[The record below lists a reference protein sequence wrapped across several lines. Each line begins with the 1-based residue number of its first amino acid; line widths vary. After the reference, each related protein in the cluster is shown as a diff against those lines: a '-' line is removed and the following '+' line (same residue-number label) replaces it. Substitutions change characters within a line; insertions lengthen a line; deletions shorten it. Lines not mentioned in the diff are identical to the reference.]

1 MRREPEQ
8 EEEGG
13 GAGLRPRSPAGRQGV
28 YYPAA
33 RGAGPHLPSS
43 RRVHGARG
51 AGSPVLASHP
61 RLAAAGRCGASAG
74 PGLRSDSHCAAR
86 QCVRVTVSADR
97 SRDVTHLSGL
107 SLGQG
112 HRGGP
117 HRWRP
122 ASPDSSL
129 PDSPAGCRPEP
140 RDAAHAVPQPRVPAR
155 SSSLGRRARSFPAQ
169 PQALPGCSFG
179 RCPHPT
185 GPACTPPHVCR
196 EGPSPASSLHPGPPR
211 SRRRPPGPGL
221 CPRTAQKHEV
231 VASVAPVTS
240 GSSTNRTAWP

>member
-1 MRREPEQ
+1 MSTPPGPHRPVTPIKHTSTAPSGSQPPVPPLPRGVVKYHPRPQMSGCPLWPRPLKATPLSVSRGSARPAAWGGRSRGVAHTEGRQWPPPWQRPRPGAEAMRREPEQ

-13 GAGLRPRSPAGRQGV
+13 GARSPAGRRGV

-51 AGSPVLASHP
+51 AGSPVLASRP

-74 PGLRSDSHCAAR
+74 PGLRSDSLCAAR

-97 SRDVTHLSGL
+97 SRDVTRLSGL
-107 SLGQG
+107 SLRQG

-122 ASPDSSL
+122 ASLDSSL
-129 PDSPAGCRPEP
+129 PASPAG
-140 RDAAHAVPQPRVPAR
+140 
-155 SSSLGRRARSFPAQ
+155 
-169 PQALPGCSFG
+169 
-179 RCPHPT
+179 
-185 GPACTPPHVCR
+185 
-196 EGPSPASSLHPGPPR
+196 
-211 SRRRPPGPGL
+211 RRP
-221 CPRTAQKHEV
+221 R
-231 VASVAPVTS
+231 AP
-240 GSSTNRTAWP
+240 

>member
-1 MRREPEQ
+1 MSTPPGPHRPVTPIKHTSTAPSGSQPPVPPLPRGVVKYHPRPQMRGCPLWPRPLKATPLSVSRGSAGPAAWGGGRSRGVAHTEGRQWPPPWQRPRPGAEAVRWEPEQ

-28 YYPAA
+28 YYSAA

-74 PGLRSDSHCAAR
+74 PGLPSDSHCAAR

-97 SRDVTHLSGL
+97 SRDVTRLSGL

-129 PDSPAGCRPEP
+129 PASPAGCRP
-140 RDAAHAVPQPRVPAR
+140 
-155 SSSLGRRARSFPAQ
+155 RAP
-169 PQALPGCSFG
+169 
-179 RCPHPT
+179 
-185 GPACTPPHVCR
+185 
-196 EGPSPASSLHPGPPR
+196 
-211 SRRRPPGPGL
+211 
-221 CPRTAQKHEV
+221 
-231 VASVAPVTS
+231 
-240 GSSTNRTAWP
+240 